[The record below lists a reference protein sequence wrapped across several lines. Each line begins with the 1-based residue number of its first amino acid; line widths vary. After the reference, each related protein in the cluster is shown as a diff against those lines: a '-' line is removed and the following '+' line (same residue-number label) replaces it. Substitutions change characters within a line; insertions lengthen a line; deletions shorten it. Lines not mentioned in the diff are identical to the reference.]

1 MNSPIA
7 VAEFGVL
14 AMIGIDHVNGDA
26 KLFGSYMMSLQCSI
40 IGSIPISSLIL
51 FSMPV
56 AKKLKE
62 IKITPLA
69 WTGHDRD
76 LTALDCLSFCVAA
89 TISFNQFFRMI
100 NADAVLFT
108 IAMLQ
113 KFPITNLAEGCMV
126 LGMNYVLLLSLVCT
140 TGEFLD
146 MGYDGV
152 NGPIRLI
159 GKFLGNRNQ
168 MFYTFNVIVP
178 GLTQALCFRYDIMCH
193 LKLDQ
198 GR

>member
-1 MNSPIA
+1 MYQKRRNELGNEEHTNLIDYFMNSPIA

-14 AMIGIDHVNGDA
+14 AMIGIDYVNGDA
-26 KLFGSYMMSLQCSI
+26 KLFGSYVMSLGCSVV
-40 IGSIPISSLIL
+40 GSIPISSLIL

-62 IKITPLA
+62 IRITPLA
-69 WTGHDRD
+69 WTGHNRD

-89 TISFNQFFRMI
+89 TISFSKFFRMI
-100 NADAVLFT
+100 NADGALFT
-108 IAMLQ
+108 IAMIQ
-113 KFPITNLAEGCMV
+113 KFPITNLIEGCMV

-152 NGPIRLI
+152 DGPIRLI
-159 GKFLGNRNQ
+159 GKFLGNRN
-168 MFYTFNVIVP
+168 
-178 GLTQALCFRYDIMCH
+178 
-193 LKLDQ
+193 
-198 GR
+198 